1 VRGAFGG
8 TRRVIFAVSRTCR
21 IATRMCR
28 GAEPT
33 TSACAVDEPAAV
45 GARKEKGGDRRGSAA
60 VRAAADGAGVP
71 SPALDLLAETGRP
84 PLLPVATTS
93 RADPGCHI
101 HRPGR

>member
-1 VRGAFGG
+1 MRGAFGAN
-8 TRRVIFAVSRTCR
+8 RRVIFAVSRTCR

-33 TSACAVDEPAAV
+33 TSACAVDEPAALV
-45 GARKEKGGDRRGSAA
+45 RVRRKEVTVAA
-60 VRAAADGAGVP
+60 QPPFVLLRTVPASRARP
-71 SPALDLLAETGRP
+71 WTSLAETGRP